1 MNPLNDAEKVDIRR
15 FCGYPAYGAAPSG
28 MQSWRFFTAYG
39 LMEFKLNNLSD
50 TEIAVLRRYLV
61 TLTAL
66 ELAIPEAG
74 NNLDTDEAS
83 VWTRN
88 QTEVTDRTSLFDDWR
103 RRLCGFLGVGVG
115 PSLTGGTG
123 RLVV

>member
-1 MNPLNDAEKVDIRR
+1 LNPLNDAEKVDIRR